1 MSSKFDVRRGLL
13 LGVFGSGLA
22 AVLSGCESA
31 YRGPPAW
38 GEQETVL
45 SEGPVHKYR
54 RPIYRHKKP
63 WEDRSDGT
71 ISQNGGSMSNA
82 GSRGGGSSG
91 NGGNSG
97 SGGSSS
103 SGGNSGSG
111 GSSSSGGNSGSG
123 GSSSSGGNSGSGG
136 SSGNGGGGSSGNGGG
151 WSDRRLKTEIYAI
164 GHSPSGLPIYSF
176 RYIWGGPTYVGVMA
190 QDLLAARPDAVI
202 VTESGYLMVDY
213 DRIDVKMMALADY
226 DMSEHQV
233 GHSA

>member
-111 GSSSSGGNSGSG
+111 GSS
-123 GSSSSGGNSGSGG
+123 
-136 SSGNGGGGSSGNGGG
+136 GNGGGGSSGIGGG